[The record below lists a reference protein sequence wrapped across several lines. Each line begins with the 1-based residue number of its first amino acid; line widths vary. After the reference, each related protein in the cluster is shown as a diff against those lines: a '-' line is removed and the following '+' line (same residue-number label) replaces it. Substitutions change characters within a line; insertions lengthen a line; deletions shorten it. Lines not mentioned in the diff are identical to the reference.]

1 MHWYANPFDFVDFY
15 MHTALDS
22 LEGDLPSTTHTIYN
36 ENIHYS
42 MATNGGGTLC
52 RRYGAA
58 VVHLIV
64 NQESAKQQKQQHDA
78 KEMPTWNVKH
88 VVCFEA
94 AMLER

>member
-1 MHWYANPFDFVDFY
+1 MGF
-15 MHTALDS
+15 
-22 LEGDLPSTTHTIYN
+22 LEGDFPSTTHTIYI
-36 ENIHYS
+36 ENIHHS

-52 RRYGAA
+52 RRYAAA

-64 NQESAKQQKQQHDA
+64 NQESAKQQQHDA

-94 AMLER
+94 AVLER